1 MKNTTT
7 LHAGKVIMSYLNFN
21 HRPFSGTDIIINDIK
36 YAYLNDDNPVQA
48 YDNRDLCFVSQP
60 LKDNNISYNNIVVPL
75 MMCDMWNIIQDEPK
89 LISRLRGSEKKFK
102 YGFIGSCNHA
112 GRSIFKRLKLDNFVF
127 EDNRNQIWNMSGV
140 DKRQTIVR
148 FLTKLS
154 ECEYVFA
161 PRGVGSSSFRL
172 YEAMSVGSIP
182 IVTGMIEYPFES
194 HVRWDD
200 MCFRGELSEIELLID
215 KCNNTSIGVYNQMRE
230 RAMDFWDYYCR
241 HDRLYDKLV
250 SIIDDNI

>member
-1 MKNTTT
+1 M
-7 LHAGKVIMSYLNFN
+7 LN
-21 HRPFSGTDIIINDIK
+21 HRPFCGTDIIINNIN
-36 YAYLNDDNPVQA
+36 YVYLNDDNPQKA
-48 YDNRDLCFVSQP
+48 YDSKDLCFVAQP
-60 LKDNNISYNNIVVPL
+60 LKDNNTSYNNIVVPL
-75 MMCDMWNIIQDEPK
+75 MMGDMWDIICDNPK
-89 LISRLRGSEKKFK
+89 LISQLRGSEKKFK

-112 GRSIFKRLKLDNFVF
+112 GRDVFSKLKLNDFLF
-127 EDNRNQIWNMSGV
+127 KDNRNQIWNMSSE
-140 DKRQTIVR
+140 DKHQSIIE
-148 FLTKLS
+148 FLTRLS

-194 HVRWDD
+194 RVRWDD
-200 MCFRGELSEIELLID
+200 MCFRGELSDIELLINRCD
-215 KCNNTSIGVYNQMRE
+215 STSRGVYNQMRE

-250 SIIDDNI
+250 DIIDDNI